1 VGASERDEFL
11 RAAWRALVGGSLD
24 ARRFVFVDEMGTN
37 TSLCVLYGWA
47 RRGHRAYFRVPR
59 NRGANV
65 TLLSSMTHSGM
76 GPSLA
81 VEGPTTREVF
91 EAYLEKILAPELL
104 PGQIVVMDN
113 LSSHK
118 GSRVR
123 ELVEGMGCEL
133 LYLPP
138 YSPDLNPIEEA
149 FAKTKALLRRVGA
162 RTREAL
168 IEAIGQALDE
178 VTASDVLGFFEH
190 RGYRLLAQPL

>member
-47 RRGHRAYFRVPR
+47 RRGHRACFRVPR
-59 NRGANV
+59 NWGANV

-123 ELVEGMGCEL
+123 ELVEGRGCEL

-190 RGYRLLAQPL
+190 RGYRLLAQPR